1 MNTRWSP
8 AKAPDPPIHP
18 SSIVSPVLVGFPRFP
33 VRHTFFVTGC
43 AASCPCFSSI
53 SSCLR
58 LVSSHFISF
67 LSNQPNPIPS
77 DRPMTVQLQYG
88 GCFPE
93 VTSIPSSNSGTRFFL
108 FLSFLLFPIFLPFL
122 LFLPC
127 ADRLIGSLRQRRC
140 YSVSCPFP
148 FQGIWASLTFHQPR

>member
-33 VRHTFFVTGC
+33 VRHAFFVTGC
-43 AASCPCFSSI
+43 AASCPCFSFI

-77 DRPMTVQLQYG
+77 DRPMTVQLRYG

-93 VTSIPSSNSGTRFFL
+93 VISIPSSNSGTRFFL

-122 LFLPC
+122 LFLPR
-127 ADRLIGSLRQRRC
+127 ADRLIGSLRPTPVLQRV
-140 YSVSCPFP
+140 VSFP
-148 FQGIWASLTFHQPR
+148 LPGAFGPR